1 MVIFM
6 ILMIYIIVM
15 MPLKNLQLIPE
26 VSSWRKKTG
35 GRSTASSSPGDEHDD
50 DDVGGD
56 AGDDDGE
63 DNDDDDDVDDDDD
76 DDTSISPKGTALVAT
91 PNLPRP
97 GSHLKSIASENAGNR
112 GLTLGRFGRSW
123 VSSSFKLLAP
133 ALSSDGTWFGNSQW
147 MTFIFIIHEKSS

>member
-1 MVIFM
+1 MCNNNNSPRAFA
-6 ILMIYIIVM
+6 
-15 MPLKNLQLIPE
+15 
-26 VSSWRKKTG
+26 
-35 GRSTASSSPGDEHDD
+35 GRGLVPGVDEASHLGKHDA

-63 DNDDDDDVDDDDD
+63 DNDDDD

-112 GLTLGRFGRSW
+112 GLTLGRFGRSR

>member
-15 MPLKNLQLIPE
+15 MPFKNLQLIPE

-63 DNDDDDDVDDDDD
+63 DNDDDG
-76 DDTSISPKGTALVAT
+76 DTSISPKGTALVAT

-123 VSSSFKLLAP
+123 LSSSFKLLAP

-147 MTFIFIIHEKSS
+147 MTFIFTIKEEIVLVER

>member
-1 MVIFM
+1 MAIFM

-15 MPLKNLQLIPE
+15 MPFKNLQLIPE

-50 DDVGGD
+50 DVDGD
-56 AGDDDGE
+56 A
-63 DNDDDDDVDDDDD
+63 V
-76 DDTSISPKGTALVAT
+76 DTSISPKGTALVAT

-133 ALSSDGTWFGNSQW
+133 ALSSDGTWFRNSQW
-147 MTFIFIIHEKSS
+147 MTFIFTIKEEIVLVER

>member
-6 ILMIYIIVM
+6 ILMMNIIVM
-15 MPLKNLQLIPE
+15 VPLKNLQLIPE

-63 DNDDDDDVDDDDD
+63 DNDDD

-147 MTFIFIIHEKSS
+147 MTFIFTIKEEIVLVER

>member
-1 MVIFM
+1 M
-6 ILMIYIIVM
+6 ILMMNIIVM
-15 MPLKNLQLIPE
+15 VPLKNLQLIPE

-63 DNDDDDDVDDDDD
+63 DNDDDD

-133 ALSSDGTWFGNSQW
+133 ALSSDGTWFGNSQL
-147 MTFIFIIHEKSS
+147 MTFIFTIKEEIVLVER